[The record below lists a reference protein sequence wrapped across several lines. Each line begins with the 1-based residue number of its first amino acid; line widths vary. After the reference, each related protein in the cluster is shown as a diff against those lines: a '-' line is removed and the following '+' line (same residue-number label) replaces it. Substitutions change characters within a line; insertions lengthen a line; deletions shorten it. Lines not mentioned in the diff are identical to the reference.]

1 MRSNQA
7 GITQKYAWA
16 FGAAGLAVV
25 LVGAF
30 FLFGRPQGRSAVINA
45 DITSLPEAVST
56 QVVDLKDGDTYEMT
70 AGFVKKTIGNREYAM
85 LAYNGSIPGP
95 MLRVPQGA
103 NVTLRLKNE
112 TSIETLLHSHGL
124 RLDNASDGTHLVQ
137 HAIPPGGEFTY
148 ALSFPDAG
156 MYWYHP
162 HVREDFAQD
171 LGLYGNYFVTP
182 EEIGYWSP
190 VNREVP
196 LFIDDILIED
206 GEIVPHGTENANYAL
221 MGRYG
226 NVMLVNGDTNYQL
239 AVQPGEVVRFFIT
252 NAANVRPFR
261 VAFSGG
267 AKMKLVG
274 SDAGAYERETWQ
286 DSVTIGPSERAV
298 IEVMFPNVGSYTM
311 QNATPESTTAIGTVV
326 ASGEAPAPSYVSA
339 FATLRER
346 ASVVADID
354 RMRPFF
360 SKPVDKS
367 LRLSV
372 NMNAQMTRMMQGGS
386 HSMGGGAIMHG
397 GMMMGGSG
405 DGIEWEDTPSA
416 MNASSDTSMVEW
428 SMIDTVTGK
437 EDMNIDDWNF
447 TVGDMVKIRI
457 ENDEASMHPM
467 QHPIHFHGQR
477 FLVLSQDGVAETNM
491 VWKDTVLIPS
501 GRTVEILLEVTNPGA
516 WMAHCHIAEHLEA
529 GMAMAFTVKE

>member
-1 MRSNQA
+1 MNK
-7 GITQKYAWA
+7 KYTWA
-16 FGAAGLAVV
+16 MSGVGLVALV
-25 LVGAF
+25 VGAF
-30 FLFGRPQGRSAVINA
+30 FAFSGFQGQRPAIDV
-45 DITSLPEAVST
+45 DIASLPDATST

-95 MLRVPQGA
+95 MIRVSQGA
-103 NVTLRLKNE
+103 NVTLHFTNN

-124 RLDNASDGTHLVQ
+124 RLDNASDGSHLVQ
-137 HAIPPGGEFTY
+137 RAIPPGGDFTY

-162 HVREDFAQD
+162 HVREDLAQD
-171 LGLYGNYFVTP
+171 LGLYGNYLVVP
-182 EEIGYWSP
+182 EEVGYWSA

-206 GEIVPHGTENANYAL
+206 GEIVPHGTEDANYAL

-239 AVQPGEVVRFFIT
+239 DVQPGEVVRFFIT

-261 VAFSGG
+261 IAFSGG
-267 AKMKLVG
+267 ARMKLVG
-274 SDAGAYERETWQ
+274 NDASAYERETWQ

-298 IEVMFPNVGSYTM
+298 VEVMFPKVGSYAM
-311 QNATPESTTAIGTVV
+311 QNTTPESTTTLGTIV
-326 ASGEAPAPSYVSA
+326 AAGETPVPSYADA
-339 FATLRER
+339 FETLREH

-386 HSMGGGAIMHG
+386 HSMGGGAMMHG
-397 GMMMGGSG
+397 GMMMGGSS
-405 DGIEWEDTPSA
+405 DGIEWEDTSSA
-416 MNASSDTSMVEW
+416 MNAASDTSMVEW
-428 SMIDTVTGK
+428 NMIDTATGK
-437 EDMNIDDWNF
+437 KDMDIDDWNF
-447 TVGDMVKIRI
+447 TVGDTVKIRI
-457 ENDEASMHPM
+457 KNDETSMHPM
-467 QHPIHFHGQR
+467 QHPMHFHGQR
-477 FLVLSQDGVAETNM
+477 FLVLSRDGVAETNM
-491 VWKDTVLIPS
+491 AWKDTVLIPS
-501 GRTVEILLEVTNPGA
+501 GETVEILLEVTNPGT

-529 GMAMAFTVKE
+529 GMAMAFTVKD